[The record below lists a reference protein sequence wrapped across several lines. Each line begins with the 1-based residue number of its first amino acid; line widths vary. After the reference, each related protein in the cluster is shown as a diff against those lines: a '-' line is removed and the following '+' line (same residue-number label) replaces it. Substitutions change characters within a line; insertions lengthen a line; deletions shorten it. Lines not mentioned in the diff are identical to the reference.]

1 MIRYEDDDTAIARA
15 LNALGE
21 GEIIDHGTARAI
33 ASQYN
38 DYRTAHFVNTGYI
51 PQGAQWLMSA
61 IRRGVSP
68 ADLKQ
73 GADALN
79 ALTAYLVSREESHD
93 TGRVPGWSDMWVPK
107 HVDYPHQDG
116 ALDTCWCFD
125 GDDQCEECGWEAR
138 NCACGDAGTGHG
150 AYEYRSGH

>member
-107 HVDYPHQDG
+107 H
-116 ALDTCWCFD
+116 
-125 GDDQCEECGWEAR
+125 GDDQCEECGGDAR
-138 NCACGDAGTGHG
+138 NGACGDAGTGHG